1 MKIEVLLISKLDS
14 NLNLIKQMI
23 QDEEIVVIGEASG
36 GAPALDKIDNT
47 SPHIIIMTLG
57 VGDPDILNLAE
68 RVILHKP
75 RCYVILLT
83 ENLDADALYQA
94 TKVGVHN
101 ITVFPTSP
109 KEFAN
114 YIKFVYH
121 NETTRINSLGEQQ
134 NIAWMSKVITVF
146 GSKGGLGKTTIATN
160 LAVKLAE
167 QRKKVALI
175 DLDLQFGDAHVFLD
189 IEPKDTI
196 SELVF
201 DERTPDIDSV
211 RSYMTIHSSGIH
223 LLCAPKSP
231 EYAEFVSAE
240 RVQGLLS
247 LLRSYYDYVIIDT
260 PPYFNDVTLTAIECS
275 SMILFVTGLDI
286 SILKNSKRSLALL
299 ESLQQKDKVRVIV
312 NRATKASSIGISD
325 VQKITGCPIWA
336 VIPSDY
342 IVAVTALNRGIP
354 VVISSPKTKLSQSF
368 NEIANLLL
376 SGSYDF
382 DLQSNMKKKQ
392 KSNKTKEESNQKFVF
407 WKKK

>member
-23 QDEEIVVIGEASG
+23 QDDEIVITGESSG
-36 GAPALDKIDNT
+36 GASALDKIDNI
-47 SPHIIIMTLG
+47 SPNIIIMTLG
-57 VGDPDILNLAE
+57 AGDPDVLNLAE
-68 RVILHKP
+68 RIILHKP

-83 ENLDADALYQA
+83 ENLDTDALFQA

-101 ITVFPTSP
+101 ITAFPTSP
-109 KEFAN
+109 KDFAN

-189 IEPKDTI
+189 VEPKDTI

-201 DERTPDIDSV
+201 DEHTPDIDSV
-211 RSYMTIHSSGIH
+211 RSYMVIHSSGVH
-223 LLCAPKSP
+223 LLCAPRSP
-231 EYAEFVSAE
+231 EYAEYVSAE

-275 SMILFVTGLDI
+275 SVILFVTGLDI

-299 ESLQQKDKVRVIV
+299 ESLQQKDKVKVLV
-312 NRATKASSIGISD
+312 NRVTKASSISTSD

-354 VVISSPKTKLSQSF
+354 VVIGSPKTKLSQSF
-368 NEIANLLL
+368 SEIANLLIN
-376 SGSYDF
+376 GDYHF
-382 DLQSNMKKKQ
+382 DLQNANKKERKKLKDAQSQ
-392 KSNKTKEESNQKFVF
+392 KLLF